1 MSLQQPPRYSAEET
15 ARRGDEIYEQRVRP
29 LMERGNEGKVV
40 AIDIE
45 TGDYVLADDA
55 LAASDQL
62 LTRRHDAEIW
72 CVRVG
77 YRALH
82 RIGRHS
88 IKYS

>member
-29 LMERGNEGKVV
+29 LVERGNEGKVV

-82 RIGRHS
+82 RIG
-88 IKYS
+88 